1 MTATQRLNAFFS
13 CTLPKGKTKRNRRR
27 IYDGKTNT
35 PYMFDILTFYLE
47 RHLPGNLTGYFTWC
61 ELAQDWDGK
70 GEFFAFFFVLC
81 LWMFDVRLTGNGNFL
96 KLNHVTLDAFL
107 YGNLG

>member
-1 MTATQRLNAFFS
+1 MPSSLVHFQ
-13 CTLPKGKTKRNRRR
+13 KGKRNE
-27 IYDGKTNT
+27 IGDGSYDGKPNT

-47 RHLPGNLTGYFTWC
+47 RHLPGTLTGYFTWC
-61 ELAQDWDGK
+61 KLVQDWDGK
-70 GEFFAFFFVLC
+70 GEFFASIFFVLC